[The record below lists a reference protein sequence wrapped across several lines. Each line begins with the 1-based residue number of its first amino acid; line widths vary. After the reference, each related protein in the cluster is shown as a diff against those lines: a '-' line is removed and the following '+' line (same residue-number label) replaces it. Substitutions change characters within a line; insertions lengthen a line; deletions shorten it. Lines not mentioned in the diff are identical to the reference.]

1 MKKILL
7 FSVAMLIGVASFA
20 QKKGDMYIAG
30 SISAD
35 FGTQKSI
42 FYIMEK
48 QMSKS
53 IIQKQDK
60 INPTFKLEN

>member
-1 MKKILL
+1 
-7 FSVAMLIGVASFA
+7 
-20 QKKGDMYIAG
+20 MYP
-30 SISAD
+30 
-35 FGTQKSI
+35 GTQKSI

-60 INPTFKLEN
+60 INPTFKLENWQKV